1 MLYIHIR
8 SDVFGLLRR
17 LVCVH
22 RRFILLSLRMFIEMQ
37 KQLVKYLKLMIFLD
51 VYNILITVC
60 LQCKNKFAFML
71 CILKCYCR
79 NWFYSCILSKFCEV
93 NLSLS
98 AWCLNWLVK
107 YACKLC
113 HIWKQMGNF
122 FFQTNR
128 NIYIYKIWKILK
140 TLFWNFDFISSFLQI
155 RSVEFLFVNWY
166 VIYLQHFFKCTF
178 LCKYF

>member
-1 MLYIHIR
+1 MYAFNAKI
-8 SDVFGLLRR
+8 
-17 LVCVH
+17 
-22 RRFILLSLRMFIEMQ
+22 SLP
-37 KQLVKYLKLMIFLD
+37 
-51 VYNILITVC
+51 
-60 LQCKNKFAFML
+60 FML

-79 NWFYSCILSKFCEV
+79 NWFYSCMLSKFCEV

-98 AWCLNWLVK
+98 AWCSNWLVK

-113 HIWKQMGNF
+113 HIWKQMGI

-140 TLFWNFDFISSFLQI
+140 TLFWNFDFISAFFQI

-166 VIYLQHFFKCTF
+166 VKYLQHFFICTF
-178 LCKYF
+178 LCKYFKMAIKYFLIKGEKFCCIVYYDIKLANTFHFIEKTFFLEKCK